1 MSRIVQVTNTGSR
14 QGAVGNSYNSSTQLA
29 SYSSSAMDVWSQE
42 EARLFTQWGSSYEG
56 YDHGFNNP
64 YFDYFFTGQDV
75 QITID
80 GLTAANDILPI
91 YSFGYNIQQQ
101 KQPIYGFWNYTYSAM
116 LRGTRIVTGAFSI
129 VSMYPYFLTSK
140 IAKAA
145 SVRAKAAENQTT
157 AKVYALR
164 GIDADE
170 AKIDKYWRRTY
181 DDNLDRNQQ
190 HLFSVHPPFNLVIKY
205 GLQDTSLVSYV
216 PEFRSRQIANHFNNS
231 DPMMFDYNER
241 LIENPQPEL
250 DVRILIENI
259 EITSKS
265 IQVDASGQPLL
276 ETYSFIARDERI
288 LNNVNKT
295 TTMPAISDDDDSSVQ
310 TGGSGGGSRVILS

>member
-1 MSRIVQVTNTGSR
+1 MSRIVQVTNTDRR
-14 QGAVGNSYNSSTQLA
+14 QGSVGNSNSSSGQLT
-29 SYSSSAMDVWSQE
+29 SYSSPTMDVWSQE

-80 GLTAANDILPI
+80 GLTAADDILPI

-101 KQPIYGFWNYTYSAM
+101 KTPIYGFWNYTYSAM

-129 VSMYPYFLTSK
+129 VSMHPYFLTSK

-145 SVRAKAAENQTT
+145 NVRAKVANNSST

-181 DDNLDRNQQ
+181 DENLDINQQ
-190 HLFSVHPPFNLVIKY
+190 HLFSVHPPFNFVIKY
-205 GLQDTSLVSYV
+205 GLQDTSLISYI
-216 PEFRSRQIANHFNNS
+216 PDFRSRQIANHFNNS
-231 DPMMFDYNER
+231 DPMMSDYNER
-241 LIENPQPEL
+241 LIEHPQPEL
-250 DVRILIENI
+250 DVRILLENI

-288 LNNVNKT
+288 IGNTNKT
-295 TTMPAISDDDDSSVQ
+295 STTPAISENDDTTYIGV
-310 TGGSGGGSRVILS
+310 GGTRVIS